1 MITEVRAIAA
11 DDLLMSPFKGKT
23 CVAFHFTW
31 KQEIEAVTTL
41 LPLIEEALAPFN
53 PRPHWG
59 KVFTM
64 KPSVLQER
72 IKGLAE
78 FKALMT
84 KHDPE
89 GKFRNEF
96 IDLNLFS

>member
-1 MITEVRAIAA
+1 
-11 DDLLMSPFKGKT
+11 
-23 CVAFHFTW
+23 VAFHFTW
-31 KQEIEAVTTL
+31 KQETEEVL
-41 LPLIEEALAPFN
+41 KVLPLIEEALAPFN

-59 KVFTM
+59 KIFTL
-64 KPSVLQER
+64 KPQVLQTR
-72 IKGLAE
+72 IEKLND

-96 IDLNLFS
+96 IDTNLF